1 MIIPVKCVTCG
12 SVLANKY
19 RSYLERVRERRMVAK
34 IDDSKVLYLTSEFHD
49 KTFEGQVL
57 DELGLTKICC
67 RRHMLSHVD
76 IE

>member
-12 SVLANKY
+12 AVLANKY
-19 RSYLERVRERRMVAK
+19 RFYLERVRERRIAANM
-34 IDDSKVLYLTSEFHD
+34 DDSKVLYLTSEFHE
-49 KTFEGQVL
+49 KTFEGTVL
-57 DELGLTKICC
+57 DELGLKKICC